1 MSESNSKVTVLTVM
15 AGAAGI
21 TLAFMWFKR
30 NGIFS
35 QKVYSPQ
42 LCISNNKDQHSLAHV
57 DGGSGGP
64 ALLLQGRPVDVLE
77 KLNALIACVSELK
90 EEVRSLKEAIPKL
103 NERVC
108 TEVFQKGVRK
118 ASPQHRGSRRKKAET
133 FRDDYMSSEDA
144 ESENGYV
151 TAHTDTEDESDEGP
165 IATVKPFSE
174 DDLLDKADE
183 FTFFIHKADNLH
195 RGSEAEKKEGFMM
208 LLEKKNQYG
217 DKVPYLWR
225 LARSYGDMFDS
236 TTESEDKKNYAETG
250 KIFAEDAI
258 KLDSMSAESHQWFA
272 IMCGYMSEYESVQN
286 KIKNG
291 YLFKDHLDKAIEL
304 KPQDP
309 QLYYLLGRWCYAVS
323 QLSWLERKVA
333 ATLFGNPPSATIHD
347 ALQYFHKAEE
357 IHPHYSKF
365 NCVFLAKCYKH
376 LGQTVNALKWCDAAA
391 SMKSASKEDKEAQKE
406 LESIQSSLCL

>member
-57 DGGSGGP
+57 DGASGGP
-64 ALLLQGRPVDVLE
+64 ALLLQARPVEVLE

-90 EEVRSLKEAIPKL
+90 EEVRSLKEAIPRL
-103 NERVC
+103 NEHVC
-108 TEVFQKGVRK
+108 AEVFQKGVRK
-118 ASPQHRGSRRKKAET
+118 ASPQHRGSRRKKAGT

-151 TAHTDTEDESDEGP
+151 TAHTDTEDESDEGT
-165 IATVKPFSE
+165 IAAVKPFSE
-174 DDLLDKADE
+174 DDLLDKVDE

-208 LLEKKNQYG
+208 LLEKKDQYG
-217 DKVPYLWR
+217 DKVPFLWR

-236 TTESEDKKNYAETG
+236 TTESEDKKNYAETALEPSTSAIPRSAGGEDDRGHPDGFRVRSRHFCHTRACLQRSAG
-250 KIFAEDAI
+250 KQLEPIRVPI
-258 KLDSMSAESHQWFA
+258 KGAASQQSWRESGGRKTELERGQEA
-272 IMCGYMSEYESVQN
+272 ARRKAQRLQECGLGIGESV
-286 KIKNG
+286 
-291 YLFKDHLDKAIEL
+291 LEA
-304 KPQDP
+304 
-309 QLYYLLGRWCYAVS
+309 LG
-323 QLSWLERKVA
+323 
-333 ATLFGNPPSATIHD
+333 
-347 ALQYFHKAEE
+347 
-357 IHPHYSKF
+357 
-365 NCVFLAKCYKH
+365 CVIAR
-376 LGQTVNALKWCDAAA
+376 
-391 SMKSASKEDKEAQKE
+391 
-406 LESIQSSLCL
+406 